1 MNWEETMK
9 GSLGM
14 AVRLQ
19 QKRSRKERSLKS
31 QPPNRHDLFFKKDKH
46 FKSFAPR
53 GIKSKQ
59 PIKNLEI
66 FLAKFS
72 MGFNRFIPREGPSK
86 SFKISLCK
94 MVKNI

>member
-1 MNWEETMK
+1 MK

-19 QKRSRKERSLKS
+19 QKRSRKKRSLKS
-31 QPPNRHDLFFKKDKH
+31 QPPHRHGLFLKDKH
-46 FKSFAPR
+46 FKSFTPR

-72 MGFNRFIPREGPSK
+72 MGFNRFIPREGRSQ

>member
-1 MNWEETMK
+1 MWNSRHNKVKKGTKLQNIKALPWMNWEETTE

-19 QKRSRKERSLKS
+19 QKRSRKKRSLKS
-31 QPPNRHDLFFKKDKH
+31 QPPHHHGLFLKDKH

-66 FLAKFS
+66 F
-72 MGFNRFIPREGPSK
+72 
-86 SFKISLCK
+86 
-94 MVKNI
+94 